1 MRFAKL
7 ALTALTC
14 LALAPA
20 AHAQVNAY
28 AVDTNSNLDLV
39 NLSAATVSAIGPTGQ
54 FFEGIALSS
63 TGSLFG
69 TNSSGQL
76 YSINTATGAS
86 TLIGGTGRGNIEGV
100 VFNGSTLLG
109 ITFTGGTPTIFSI
122 NTTNATTTNLVTL
135 SSAIGAVRAMT
146 LLDSNDVLVRSDSPQ
161 NNDLDR
167 VNLTTGQVTVLGQMP
182 GDIDAA
188 LGFGS
193 DGSLYTLDDNGN
205 EYRINPA
212 NGSGALVGNAGGLFY
227 LDLATI
233 TSAPMSTPE
242 PGSVALLV
250 GMSLSGAGFLARRR
264 KQSR

>member
-28 AVDTNSNLDLV
+28 AVDTNSNLNLV
-39 NLSAATVSAIGPTGQ
+39 NLSAATVSTIGPTGQ

-69 TNSSGQL
+69 TNGSGQL

-109 ITFTGGTPTIFSI
+109 IDFAITPTIFSI
-122 NTTNATTTNLVTL
+122 NTADATTTNLVTL

-146 LLDSNDVLVRSDSPQ
+146 LLDSNDVLVRSDRPQ

-193 DGSLYTLDDNGN
+193 DGNLYTLDDNGN
-205 EYRINPA
+205 EYLINPS
-212 NGSGALVGNAGGLFY
+212 NGSGTLVGNAGGLFY